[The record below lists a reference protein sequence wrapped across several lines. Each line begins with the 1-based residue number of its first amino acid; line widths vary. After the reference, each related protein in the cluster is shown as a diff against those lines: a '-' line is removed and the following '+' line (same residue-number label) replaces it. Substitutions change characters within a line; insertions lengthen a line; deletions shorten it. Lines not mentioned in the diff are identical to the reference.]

1 MIMLDNEIPN
11 QKKFDLIL
19 PSTMAFFDE
28 AGEMKDFSLFD
39 RLHGYIYARFLYT
52 YIRIGTGQHKINRII
67 NPIISFFHPIQKLFR
82 KLFPAELKNKQKVT
96 IADTYHG
103 KVVPLKLAKQLVS
116 VQENIR
122 LENLERIIPY
132 MLAKDIILNHPE
144 HLVVLD
150 CPCRSS
156 RDNPCLPLDVCMVVG
171 EPFASFVLEHHPQK
185 SRSISQLEA
194 LQILEDE
201 DIRGHV
207 HHAFFKDAMLGRFYA
222 ICNCCSCCCG
232 AIQAHEH
239 GTPMLAASGYIAV
252 IDKDICVDCGKCNTY
267 CQFHAIS
274 IVGDTNTVNTDL
286 CMGCGICIS
295 QCDLDA
301 ISLALNPTKGI
312 PLDIEQLMQDAS
324 LHGSN

>member
-1 MIMLDNEIPN
+1 MIDNNLPKI
-11 QKKFDLIL
+11 KRFGLIQ
-19 PSTMAFFDE
+19 PSTLAFFDE
-28 AGEMKDFSLFD
+28 ARKTKNFSTFD
-39 RLHGYIYARFLYT
+39 KMHGYIYARFLYT
-52 YIRIGTGQHKINRII
+52 YISIGIGQHKLNRVI
-67 NPIISFFHPIQKLFR
+67 NPIITFYNCIQAGFQKLFPVKSTSR
-82 KLFPAELKNKQKVT
+82 QTTL
-96 IADTYHG
+96 ADTYHG
-103 KVVPLKLAKQLVS
+103 KVLPLTSVKQLVS

-122 LENLERIIPY
+122 LENLETIIPY
-132 MLAKDIILNHPE
+132 LLAKDIILNHPD

-156 RDNPCLPLDVCMVVG
+156 RENPCLPLDVCMVVG

-185 SRSISQLEA
+185 SRSISKQEA

-201 DIRGHV
+201 DNRGHV

-239 GTPMLAASGYIAV
+239 GTPMLSASGFLAIV
-252 IDKDICVDCGKCNTY
+252 DHDICIDCGICNSY

-274 IVGDTNTVNTDL
+274 LVDGFNTVNAEL

-295 QCDLDA
+295 KCDLKA
-301 ISLALNPTKGI
+301 LSLSLNPLKGI
-312 PLDIEQLMQDAS
+312 PLDIDQLMKEAAIT
-324 LHGSN
+324 GSH